1 MPTALIVDDDTTFRL
16 AIGDFLTD
24 NGFDVRAAADCAQA
38 HAALRET
45 VPDLL
50 AIDLVLP
57 DGSGLDVVAA
67 LPADASTRV
76 LVMTGH
82 PSVETAIAAV
92 RTRVD
97 EYLVKPVG
105 LADLSAVLGRLAP
118 GQRHAGATE
127 ADNGAYAPREAPAPS
142 ATGTPSLVIGASA
155 VMRELDERIERVA
168 PMDATVL
175 IQGESGTGK
184 ELVAAEVH
192 RRSGRSGAFVAINCG
207 AIAENLIT
215 SELFGH
221 EKGAF
226 TGADRRRAGIF
237 ERAAG
242 GSVFLD
248 EITEMPAELQVNL
261 LRVLET
267 ATVTRVGG
275 SREIPIDVRIIAATN
290 RNPDVAVREGQLRE
304 DLYYRLMV
312 YPLRVPP
319 LRERPEDVLL
329 LAEHFLAQQ
338 NATYGT
344 DKRLTEAA
352 GARLAAHGWPGN
364 VRELKHAI
372 QRMYINADG
381 DLDLDTIP
389 EGFERPPLWDRN
401 SLDLSVGTPI
411 AEAERR
417 LVLATLEHFDGDKKL
432 AAQTLG
438 VSLKTI
444 YNRLNSYAA
453 DGSWQDDE
461 SAV

>member
-1 MPTALIVDDDTTFRL
+1 MPSALIVDDDTTFRL
-16 AIGDFLTD
+16 AIGDFLGD
-24 NGFDVRAAADCAQA
+24 NGYTVRDAGDCAEA
-38 HAALRET
+38 RAALREEL
-45 VPDLL
+45 PDLL

-57 DGSGLDVVAA
+57 DGSGLDVVAK
-67 LPADASTRV
+67 LPADAPTRV

-92 RTRVD
+92 RGRVD

-105 LADLSAVLGRLAP
+105 LADLSAVLSRLAP
-118 GQRHAGATE
+118 ETE
-127 ADNGAYAPREAPAPS
+127 TE
-142 ATGTPSLVIGASA
+142 TGTTTPRPGPAKTATPRLVFGESAS
-155 VMRELDERIERVA
+155 MRDLEERIERVA

-184 ELVAAEVH
+184 ELVAAEIH
-192 RRSGRSGAFVAINCG
+192 RRSGRPGQLVAINCG

-226 TGADRRRAGIF
+226 TGAERRHAGIF

-242 GSVFLD
+242 GTVFLD

-267 ATVTRVGG
+267 GSVTRVGG
-275 SREIPIDVRIIAATN
+275 AREIPVDARIIAATN
-290 RNPDVAVREGQLRE
+290 RNPDVAVREGRLRE

-319 LRERPEDVLL
+319 LRERPEDVLR

-338 NATYGT
+338 NEAYGT
-344 DKRLTEAA
+344 EKRLTEAA
-352 GARLAAHGWPGN
+352 GARLVAHGWPGN
-364 VRELKHAI
+364 VRELKHAV

-381 DLDLDTIP
+381 DLDADSIP
-389 EGFERPPLWDRN
+389 AGFERPPLWDRN

-417 LVLATLEHFDGDKKL
+417 LVLATLEHFGGDKKL

-453 DGSWQDDE
+453 EGTWHEDDDTDP
-461 SAV
+461 AR

>member
-16 AIGDFLTD
+16 AISDFLSD
-24 NGFDVRAAADCAQA
+24 NGYTVRDAGDCAGA
-38 HAALRET
+38 RAALREEL
-45 VPDLL
+45 PELL

-57 DGSGLDVVAA
+57 DGSGLDVVAT
-67 LPADASTRV
+67 LPVEAPTRV

-92 RTRVD
+92 RGRVD

-105 LADLSAVLGRLAP
+105 LADLSAVLSRLAP
-118 GQRHAGATE
+118 DEDAGGAEVAAAT
-127 ADNGAYAPREAPAPS
+127 PRGSPARSGPS
-142 ATGTPSLVIGASA
+142 HLIIGESA

-184 ELVAAEVH
+184 ELVAAEIH
-192 RRSGRSGAFVAINCG
+192 RRSRRPGQLVAINCG

-226 TGADRRRAGIF
+226 TGAERRHAGIF

-242 GSVFLD
+242 GTVFLD

-267 ATVTRVGG
+267 GSVTRVGG
-275 SREIPIDVRIIAATN
+275 NREIPVDARIIAATN
-290 RNPDVAVREGQLRE
+290 RNPDIAVREGQLRE

-319 LRERPEDVLL
+319 LRERPEDVLR
-329 LAEHFLAQQ
+329 LAGHFLAQQ
-338 NATYGT
+338 NDAYGT
-344 DKRLTEAA
+344 QKRLTEAA
-352 GARLAAHGWPGN
+352 GARLTAHGWPGN

-381 DLDLDTIP
+381 DLDADTIP
-389 EGFERPPLWDRN
+389 VGFERPPLWDRN

-417 LVLATLEHFDGDKKL
+417 LVLATLEHFGGDKKL

-453 DGSWQDDE
+453 EGTWNEDGDDAE
-461 SAV
+461 QAG

>member
-16 AIGDFLTD
+16 AISDFLGD
-24 NGFDVRAAADCAQA
+24 NGYTVRDAGDCAGA
-38 HAALRET
+38 STALREEL
-45 VPDLL
+45 PDLL

-57 DGSGLDVVAA
+57 DGSGLDVVAT
-67 LPADASTRV
+67 LPAEAPTRV

-92 RTRVD
+92 RGRVD

-105 LADLSAVLGRLAP
+105 LADLSAVLSRLTP
-118 GQRHAGATE
+118 ETE
-127 ADNGAYAPREAPAPS
+127 TA
-142 ATGTPSLVIGASA
+142 GTPPRPDTSRSQTPHLVFGDSA
-155 VMRELDERIERVA
+155 AMRDLEDRIERVA

-184 ELVAAEVH
+184 ELVAAEIH
-192 RRSGRSGAFVAINCG
+192 RRSRRPGRLVAINCG

-226 TGADRRRAGIF
+226 TGAERRHAGIF

-242 GSVFLD
+242 GTVFLD

-267 ATVTRVGG
+267 GSVTRVGG
-275 SREIPIDVRIIAATN
+275 NREIPVDARIIAATN

-319 LRERPEDVLL
+319 LRERPEDVLR

-338 NATYGT
+338 NDAYGT
-344 DKRLTEAA
+344 AKRLTEAA
-352 GARLAAHGWPGN
+352 GARLAAHSWPGN

-381 DLDLDTIP
+381 DLDADTIP
-389 EGFERPPLWDRN
+389 AGFERPPLWDRN

-417 LVLATLEHFDGDKKL
+417 LVLATLEHFGGDKKL

-453 DGSWQDDE
+453 EGAWHEDGDDTE
-461 SAV
+461 QAG

>member
-16 AIGDFLTD
+16 AISDFLGD
-24 NGFDVRAAADCAQA
+24 NGYTVRDAGDCAGA
-38 HAALRET
+38 RAALREAL
-45 VPDLL
+45 PDLL

-57 DGSGLDVVAA
+57 DGSGLDVVAT
-67 LPADASTRV
+67 LPVEAATRV

-92 RTRVD
+92 RGRVD

-105 LADLSAVLGRLAP
+105 LADLGAVLSRLTP
-118 GQRHAGATE
+118 ETE
-127 ADNGAYAPREAPAPS
+127 AA
-142 ATGTPSLVIGASA
+142 GTPPRPAASKSQPPRLIFGESA
-155 VMRELDERIERVA
+155 AMRELEDRIDRVA

-184 ELVAAEVH
+184 ELVAAEIH
-192 RRSGRSGAFVAINCG
+192 RRSQRPGRLVAINCG

-226 TGADRRRAGIF
+226 TGAERRHAGIF

-242 GSVFLD
+242 GTVFLD

-267 ATVTRVGG
+267 GSVTRVGG
-275 SREIPIDVRIIAATN
+275 NREIPVDVRIIAATN

-319 LRERPEDVLL
+319 LRERPEDVLQ

-338 NATYGT
+338 NDAYGT
-344 DKRLTEAA
+344 AKRLTEAA
-352 GARLAAHGWPGN
+352 ATRLAAHSWPGN

-381 DLDLDTIP
+381 DLDADTIP
-389 EGFERPPLWDRN
+389 AGFERPPLWDRN

-417 LVLATLEHFDGDKKL
+417 LVLATLEHFGGDKKL

-453 DGSWQDDE
+453 EGAWQEDGDDAE
-461 SAV
+461 QAP

>member
-1 MPTALIVDDDTTFRL
+1 
-16 AIGDFLTD
+16 
-24 NGFDVRAAADCAQA
+24 
-38 HAALRET
+38 
-45 VPDLL
+45 
-50 AIDLVLP
+50 
-57 DGSGLDVVAA
+57 
-67 LPADASTRV
+67 
-76 LVMTGH
+76 
-82 PSVETAIAAV
+82 
-92 RTRVD
+92 
-97 EYLVKPVG
+97 
-105 LADLSAVLGRLAP
+105 
-118 GQRHAGATE
+118 
-127 ADNGAYAPREAPAPS
+127 
-142 ATGTPSLVIGASA
+142 
-155 VMRELDERIERVA
+155 
-168 PMDATVL
+168 
-175 IQGESGTGK
+175 
-184 ELVAAEVH
+184 
-192 RRSGRSGAFVAINCG
+192 
-207 AIAENLIT
+207 
-215 SELFGH
+215 ELFGH

-226 TGADRRRAGIF
+226 TGADRRHAGIF

-275 SREIPIDVRIIAATN
+275 NREIPIDVRIIAATN

-319 LRERPEDVLL
+319 LRERPEDVLQ

-344 DKRLTEAA
+344 DKRITDEAA
-352 GARLAAHGWPGN
+352 ARLIAHGWPGN

-453 DGSWQDDE
+453 DGTWEDDE
-461 SAV
+461 KSPG